1 MEHIKI
7 EIKGKFY
14 KYAELTADYGYCFYD
29 IDDEVRNYIT
39 SISTPITDYVE
50 LARKYVVVEGNV
62 DDLNAELEKE
72 RSAEYDK

>member
-7 EIKGKFY
+7 EILGNIH
-14 KYAELTADYGYCFYD
+14 KYSYIVADYGYCFYD
-29 IDDEVRNYIT
+29 VDDEQRYYMT
-39 SISTPITDYVE
+39 SISTPIIDEVE
-50 LARKYVVVEGNV
+50 IARKYVVVEGNA